1 MSLLALA
8 LVDWLIMT
16 GVIRGIQCEQYERGG
31 VLDCGGSPAMEEA
44 FTMGML
50 LTVPVLAVQ
59 MWLISFGLRRLWSG
73 PD

>member
-1 MSLLALA
+1 MSLLACA

-16 GVIRGIQCEQYERGG
+16 GVIRGIQCEQYEGGG
-31 VLDCGGSPAMEEA
+31 VLDCGGSPTMEEA
-44 FTMGML
+44 FALGML